1 MLRYALRRLLYLP
14 LSLLLLSLVCFA
26 LRSSTPGDP
35 VSELLSAGE
44 VRLAEQDTKAYDA
57 AYRRAARKLGYDR
70 PAFYVSVFNGALP
83 DTLHRVVRSD
93 ERAMLTTLT
102 LAGGNWPDV
111 QRYYRFLRAIAY
123 LPDERTEP
131 ATDPRPAAR
140 LLLIQDDPERIRTG
154 VAALPDLPA
163 TRLLATAL
171 DRVFAPG
178 HRAHLLL
185 PSVRWN
191 GTANQYHRWVSGI
204 LKGDFGISHVDR
216 RPVATKLVAPLR
228 RTMLL
233 NGLAILVV
241 FIVSVPLGL
250 YAAGYR
256 GGRFDRWSAALLFLL
271 FGLPSFWIATLLAN
285 YFTTPAFGMDFFPA
299 MGFGEVP
306 EGAGWWES
314 LRIQAAHLFLPVLC
328 LAYPSWAYVSQQ
340 LRRSAASEMN
350 KAYVTTARLK
360 GLTTGQILWGHVLRN
375 AAFPIIT
382 LLGGI
387 LPAMLA
393 GSVLIERVF
402 NLPGMGQLLYTAAV
416 GGDWP
421 VVIAIV
427 LLNGV
432 LTAVGLLLADLA
444 YAFTDPRVRLD
455 AEPAAPITVA

>member
-14 LSLLLLSLVCFA
+14 LSLLLLSLACFA

-35 VSELLSAGE
+35 VAQVLSAGE
-44 VRLAEQDTKAYDA
+44 VRLAEQDVGAYDA
-57 AYRRAARKLGYDR
+57 AYRRVAGKLGYNQ
-70 PAFYVSVFNGALP
+70 PAFYLSVFNGALP
-83 DTLHRVVRSD
+83 DTLHRVVRSG
-93 ERAMLTTLT
+93 ERAMLTALT
-102 LAGGNWPDV
+102 LSSGNWPAV
-111 QRYYRFLRAIAY
+111 QTYYRSLRAIAY
-123 LPDERTEP
+123 LPDEQTAP
-131 ATDPRPAAR
+131 STDPRPTAR
-140 LLLIQDDPERIRTG
+140 RLLIQDDPERIRAA
-154 VAALPDLPA
+154 VAELPDSPA
-163 TRLLATAL
+163 TRELSKQL
-171 DRVFAPG
+171 DRALASG
-178 HRAHLLL
+178 QRARLLL
-185 PSVRWN
+185 PAVRWN
-191 GTANQYHRWVSGI
+191 GSNNQYHRWMAGI
-204 LKGDFGISHVDR
+204 LKGDFGRSYVDR
-216 RPVATKLVAPLR
+216 RPVIAKLGAPLR

-241 FIVSVPLGL
+241 LIVSIPLGL

-256 GGRFDRWSAALLFLL
+256 GGRFDRWSATGLFLL

-299 MGFGEVP
+299 MGFGEIP
-306 EGAGWWES
+306 DGASWWAS

-328 LAYPSWAYVSQQ
+328 LSYPSWAYVSQQ
-340 LRRSAASEMN
+340 LRRSAVAETD

-360 GLTTGQILWGHVLRN
+360 GLTTGQILWGHILRN

-432 LTAVGLLLADLA
+432 LTAAGLLLADLA

-455 AEPAAPITVA
+455 AEPAVPITVA